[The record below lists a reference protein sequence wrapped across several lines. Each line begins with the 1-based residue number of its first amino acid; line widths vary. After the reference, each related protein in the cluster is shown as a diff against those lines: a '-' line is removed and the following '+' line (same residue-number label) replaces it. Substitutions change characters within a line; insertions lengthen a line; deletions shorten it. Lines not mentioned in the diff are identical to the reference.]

1 MSKFDTHGSV
11 FAPKGYM
18 RVNAGGS
25 HEENPNGGVQVGMDE
40 QGVPNV
46 LEEGEPVYNDYVY
59 SDNIVADADILKKA
73 NIPAKYAG
81 KLYSVIA
88 DTLVDEAAEMPL
100 DPIANKGLNAMLVRL
115 ADAQEEQ
122 KAIEQQKELEK
133 ELAGLSPEE
142 LAELEQ
148 RLAEQEAAQV
158 QQEQQMMQPQEQIPV
173 DAMQMQ
179 PSMEQQTMLQ
189 QPMMACGGKMHKYD
203 GGGRRYRSVQWPYGN
218 AWNQFDA
225 PLNDGTDEPITP
237 ILQLYELPVRTGP
250 TYPDYAA
257 VRETDYQVPNSA
269 VDTVRWKYGPFYNN
283 GVPVSSTALRTAPA
297 ATPVTATVPATPA
310 TTTTTTV
317 AGAARRR
324 PAIPVVP
331 AVTPDTVRV
340 LESDDIGIGVP
351 LAAQQVVE
359 DRLAKEP
366 ERILAR
372 PTTTPAID
380 RVDALRSIAAN
391 QPVPEPVVV
400 EERDERALPTWPRY
414 AGAITSGILGMYN
427 AFQEPDKYNIPRYQ
441 PVLPYGR
448 MHLVDPV
455 YNPLDQNQVTNDLLA
470 NSAGATRGLMYSTPN
485 PAVPATLLAQDYNT
499 GRNMGTAAT
508 TVWDAN
514 NQRRNAV
521 IAAHNQNASTLGNF
535 HYGQN
540 RERAHILNDAE
551 RINLQNELYRQ
562 RLNYEAEAQKY
573 AAIQN
578 QIDAV
583 NQALAGIGREN
594 FAMNQLN
601 SNTAFNYGVGRNGW
615 GYYQGLPYYA
625 ACGGKMKK
633 K

>member
-1 MSKFDTHGSV
+1 MSKFDTHGGV
-11 FAPKGYM
+11 FAPQGYM

-25 HEENPNGGVQVGMDE
+25 HEENPNGGVQVGVDPE
-40 QGVPNV
+40 GVPNV

-59 SDNIVADADILKKA
+59 SDNIVAEKEILEKH
-73 NIPAKYAG
+73 NIPVKYAG

-88 DTLVDEAAEMPL
+88 DTMVDAVAEMPL
-100 DPIANKGLNAMLVRL
+100 DPIANNGLEEMLVRL

-122 KAIEQQKELEK
+122 KAIEQQRALEK
-133 ELAGLSPEE
+133 ELASLTPEE

-148 RLAEQEAAQV
+148 VLAEEEAAQA
-158 QQEQQMMQPQEQIPV
+158 QQEQIPAE
-173 DAMQMQ
+173 AMQMQ
-179 PSMEQQTMLQ
+179 PEMQQ
-189 QPMMACGGKMHKYD
+189 QPMMTMACGGKMNKYPL
-203 GGGRRYRSVQWPYGN
+203 GGKKYRGVQWPYEN
-218 AWNQFDA
+218 AYNQFDT
-225 PLNDGTDEPITP
+225 PLYDTTDEPITP
-237 ILQLYELPVRTGP
+237 ILQLYELPRRTGP
-250 TYPDYAA
+250 TYPDYAII
-257 VRETDYQVPNSA
+257 RETNYQVPNNV
-269 VDTVRWKYGPFYNN
+269 VDSTRWKYGPFFNAN
-283 GVPVSSTALRTAPA
+283 SETALANAPA
-297 ATPVTATVPATPA
+297 TATPKPSEVEQASAAPQTSA
-310 TTTTTTV
+310 TTV
-317 AGAARRR
+317 ATGKARR
-324 PAIPVVP
+324 PALSALP
-331 AVTPDTVRV
+331 AVTTDKIRA
-340 LESDDIGIGVP
+340 LESEDIGIGVP
-351 LAAQQVVE
+351 LSTQQVVE
-359 DRLAKEP
+359 DRLRREP

-372 PTTTPAID
+372 PSTTPTID
-380 RVDALRSIAAN
+380 KIDALRTIVAN
-391 QPVPEPVVV
+391 NGTAQPVVV
-400 EERDERALPTWPRY
+400 NETETDTLPTWPRY
-414 AGAITSGILGMYN
+414 TGAITSGILGMYN

-470 NSAGATRGLMYSTPN
+470 NSAGITRGLMYSTPN
-485 PAVPATLLAQDYNT
+485 PGVPATLLAQDYNA
-499 GRNMGTAAT
+499 GSNIGTAAT
-508 TVWDAN
+508 SVWDAN
-514 NQRRNAV
+514 NQRRNA
-521 IAAHNQNASTLGNF
+521 ILAAHNQNASTLGNF

-578 QIDAV
+578 QIDAL

-601 SNTAFNYGVGRNGW
+601 SNTAFDYGVWRNGW